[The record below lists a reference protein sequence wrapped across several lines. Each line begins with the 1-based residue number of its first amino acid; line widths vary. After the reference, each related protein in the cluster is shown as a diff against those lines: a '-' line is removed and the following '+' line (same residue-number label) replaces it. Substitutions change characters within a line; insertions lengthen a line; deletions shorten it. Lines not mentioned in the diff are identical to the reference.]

1 MGPIKRR
8 IDAETAT
15 PAEAPS
21 QPANGWLGAVD
32 AMMRDPR
39 GWFRPRTLVLVDVQN
54 PEADR
59 LVTQVGMDGQNRI
72 SLATAEPL
80 SAATAYRVKAI
91 PDLSEASNVSEG
103 LYVLEGARPGRR
115 PDDFATP
122 CWINTLVAA
131 DPSSSIPASH
141 GGC

>member
-1 MGPIKRR
+1 M
-8 IDAETAT
+8 DAETVP

-32 AMMRDPR
+32 AMMEDPR

-72 SLATAEPL
+72 HLATAEPL

-91 PDLSEASNVSEG
+91 PDLSDAATVPEG
-103 LYVLEGARPGRR
+103 LYVLEGARRGRR

-122 CWINTLVAA
+122 CWINTLVPA
-131 DPSSSIPASH
+131 DPNSGIPAGR
-141 GGC
+141 GG